1 MLKLKIELV
10 HPNAKIPIKA
20 TPTAACWDVFAADI
34 KREADDFYI
43 VDLGFK
49 LQPPPGYKVILV
61 PRSSITKT
69 YLIQQN
75 SPGQGDEDFRGI
87 YQYRFRCIP
96 NSISDLPKEQW
107 GIPIP
112 NFTTGITTDPFP
124 ITKLDYILFPYNVGD
139 RIGQI
144 YLEKVIDFEFEEGKV
159 DDSIRGEGAFGSTGK

>member
-20 TPTAACWDVFAADI
+20 SEKAACWDVFAADI
-34 KREADDFYI
+34 IKQSDNFYI

-49 LQPPPGYKVILV
+49 LQPPPGYKIVLV

-75 SPGQGDEDFRGI
+75 SPGQGDEDYTGT
-87 YQYRFRCIP
+87 YQYRFRC
-96 NSISDLPKEQW
+96 LPETAFHPHLTYLK
-107 GIPIP
+107 
-112 NFTTGITTDPFP
+112 
-124 ITKLDYILFPYNVGD
+124 FPYEIGD

-144 YLEKVIDFEFEEGKV
+144 YLEKVIDFEFEEGIV
-159 DDSIRGEGAFGSTGK
+159 ENTERGAGGFGSTGIR

>member
-75 SPGQGDEDFRGI
+75 SPGQGDEDYRGEYKYVFRM
-87 YQYRFRCIP
+87 
-96 NSISDLPKEQW
+96 LPLRVNNNVSYSCKFVY
-107 GIPIP
+107 
-112 NFTTGITTDPFP
+112 ND
-124 ITKLDYILFPYNVGD
+124 FPYKVGD

-144 YLEKVIDFEFEEGKV
+144 FLEKVIPIQFIQV
-159 DDSIRGEGAFGSTGK
+159 DTLSETERGEGGFGSTGK